1 MTLQIIKAKE
11 TGFCFGV
18 RRAIRMLELA
28 ASKHDHIDTLGA
40 VVHNE
45 QVTKRLGVMGIR
57 TIDNLDELQSE
68 FVAISSH
75 GVSPLVENE
84 LRARSLS
91 VIDTTCPFVKRVQ
104 RAARKL
110 VEGGFFVVVYGDARH
125 PEIKGIMGGV
135 GDKGVATQDAS
146 FFKTFQDIPRRIG
159 ILAQT
164 TQIPENFILF
174 VKDMIDLTLRQDSEI
189 QVLDTICHDI
199 RKRQSFSLDLAP
211 VVDLML
217 VIGGQS
223 SANTRRLTEICAK
236 IVETHQISQAK
247 EIDPDWLKG
256 KRKIG
261 LTGGTSTPEE
271 SIDEVW
277 KNLSAYNK
285 GEADNSPRDQD

>member
-18 RRAIRMLELA
+18 RRAIRMLEMA
-28 ASKHDHIDTLGA
+28 AVKHDHIETLGA

-45 QVTKRLGVMGIR
+45 QVTKRLREMGIR

-68 FVAISSH
+68 VVAISSH
-75 GVSPLVENE
+75 GVGPIVENE
-84 LRARSLS
+84 LRARSLR

-110 VEGGFFVVVYGDARH
+110 VEGGFFVVVFGDARH

-135 GDKGVATQDAS
+135 QNKGVATQDTS

-164 TQIPENFILF
+164 TQIPENFTSF
-174 VKDMIDLTLRQDSEI
+174 VKNMIDLTLRQDSEI
-189 QVLDTICHDI
+189 RVLDTICHDI
-199 RKRQSFSLDLAP
+199 RKRQSFSLELASA
-211 VVDLML
+211 VDLML

-223 SANTRRLTEICAK
+223 SANTRRLTEICSK
-236 IVETHQISQAK
+236 IVETHQISQAM
-247 EIDPDWLKG
+247 EIEPHWLNG
-256 KRKIG
+256 KSKIG
-261 LTGGTSTPEE
+261 LTSGTSTPEE
-271 SIDEVW
+271 SIDEVG
-277 KNLSAYNK
+277 KNLSAQNK
-285 GEADNSPRDQD
+285 GQTGDSQRGLD